1 MNTSFNVDGMMCPK
15 CEARVK
21 NALEAISGVE
31 SAIADRTTGTAT
43 VTGENLDLVAL
54 KAAVKEAG
62 YQPEE

>member
-1 MNTSFNVDGMMCPK
+1 MNTSFKVDGMMCPK

>member
-1 MNTSFNVDGMMCPK
+1 MNTSFKVDGMMCPK

-21 NALEAISGVE
+21 KALEAISGVE
-31 SAIADRTTGTAT
+31 SAIADRNTGTAT